1 MFFSKIL
8 FHKYLFP
15 SQSRKK
21 RKKLSE
27 IFIFTLLCG
36 VSKGFKKAL
45 KAFIKPFETPQ
56 RSVKIKI
63 YLNFYFNTTFR
74 NAQDGKGY
82 VVLFSHLLCFHDD
95 NLFRGMFD
103 RKKAFNLISSRDHC
117 QIFTITKL
125 RHATNRI

>member
-15 SQSRKK
+15 SQSRTK
-21 RKKLSE
+21 RKELSE

-45 KAFIKPFETPQ
+45 KAFIKPFDTSQ

-63 YLNFYFNTTFR
+63 
-74 NAQDGKGY
+74 
-82 VVLFSHLLCFHDD
+82 
-95 NLFRGMFD
+95 
-103 RKKAFNLISSRDHC
+103 
-117 QIFTITKL
+117 
-125 RHATNRI
+125 